1 MPGNIVDIF
10 IHNLFWGS
18 RQFFFYYE
26 EFAVVCCG
34 AGGQAGV
41 FLCPGAEAQFAYGP
55 VQIDVFG
62 EYPVAFVLQM
72 FFVGGNGLGGFVGY
86 KFDAVLAAARRA
98 WFELVEEFSAADQ
111 AETSGGHFVE
121 IFFLGF

>member
-1 MPGNIVDIF
+1 MPGNIVYAFSF
-10 IHNLFWGS
+10 IIYFKRGLFWGS

-62 EYPVAFVLQM
+62 KYLVSFVLQL
-72 FFVGGNGLGGFVGY
+72 FFVGGMVWGDLWATNSMRY
-86 KFDAVLAAARRA
+86 
-98 WFELVEEFSAADQ
+98 W
-111 AETSGGHFVE
+111 
-121 IFFLGF
+121 